1 MKGIARFTRLRG
13 VRAGLLAAAVLLL
26 AVLAGVGTPHRASA
40 QTRLTLTLNEWS
52 IISELPEVPAGE
64 ITFDVVNTGEDV
76 HEVIFLRSDM
86 DIAAL
91 PPSRVRG
98 EVDEDAIGEYWG
110 GFEDVAPAAMASGAI
125 TLAPG
130 RYILLCN
137 LTNHY
142 AKGMVSTLQVTEAQ

>member
-1 MKGIARFTRLRG
+1 MKGRARMTG
-13 VRAGLLAAAVLLL
+13 VRLGLLAAGVLLL
-26 AVLAGVGTPHRASA
+26 VSVGAVALPERASA
-40 QTRLTLTLNEWS
+40 QTRMTLTLYEWA

-76 HEVIFLRSDM
+76 HEVVFIRSDM

-98 EVDEDAIGEYWG
+98 EVDEDAIGEYVG
-110 GFEDVAPAAMASGAI
+110 GFEDVAPAAMASGTI
-125 TLAPG
+125 TLTPG

-142 AKGMVSTLQVTEAQ
+142 AKGMVATLQVN